1 MLYFYV
7 HTGSRNAVR
16 QRYKAVLSMLV
27 GLAVVL
33 LLNIYTGYI
42 GSMQRQLQDLPE
54 AVPVTATV
62 SNLNG
67 SLDAGL
73 AIPEKTVERIQN
85 CPYVKD
91 AVFTV
96 QLYLGFGTFTTLNYE
111 GKLNQ
116 FAAGT
121 NAVQGIRGLK
131 EEEITWMDGTV
142 RDFFDSDRRECVVDK
157 MALTDNGL
165 QVGDTVTLTIFY
177 YRYGDYHEIFFE
189 PLTIQE
195 YRITGCMDM
204 EEYRGNVPVPSV
216 LVPFRTVQKEFREAG
231 LPFTADSASFTVK
244 DPFLLDA
251 FKQDMKDAGLLPVA
265 ATAEYRYDGN
275 ALTVRDSTF
284 IQVSEHLQES
294 LELMQA
300 GLPLVLTVV
309 AVIGY
314 ITAYLLIQS
323 RRGEYAVMRSLGLG
337 KWQCFGV
344 MFLETAMIQ
353 LCACIVGSIIAFA
366 GMGAQPEAAGRAAAI
381 FLSCYLSGTVI
392 SIWHMGRLSVMA
404 ALSRQD

>member
-16 QRYKAVLSMLV
+16 QRYKAILSMLV

-33 LLNIYTGYI
+33 LLNIYTGYMD
-42 GSMQRQLQDLPE
+42 SMQRQLRDLPG

-96 QLYLGFGTFTTLNYE
+96 QLYLGFGTFTMDDYE

-121 NAVQGIRGLK
+121 NSVQGIRGLK
-131 EEEITWMDGTV
+131 EEEIAWMDGTD
-142 RDFFDSDRRECVVDK
+142 RDFFGSDRRECVVDQ
-157 MALTDNGL
+157 MVLEENGL
-165 QVGDTVTLTIFY
+165 QVGDVVTLTIFY

-195 YRITGCMDM
+195 YQITGCMDM
-204 EEYRGNVPVPSV
+204 AEYLGSMPVPSV
-216 LVPFRTVQKEFREAG
+216 LLPFQTVRKEFREAG
-231 LPFTADSASFTVK
+231 LPFTADSASFAVK
-244 DPFLLDA
+244 DPFQLDA
-251 FKQDMKDAGLLPVA
+251 FKQDMKEAGLLPVA

-275 ALTVRDSTF
+275 ALTVRDSMF
-284 IQVSEHLQES
+284 IQVSERLQES

-300 GLPLVLTVV
+300 GLPLVLAIV

-337 KWQCFGV
+337 KGQCFGV

-353 LCACIVGSIIAFA
+353 LCACILGSILALA
-366 GMGAQPEAAGRAAAI
+366 GMETQPQAAGWAAVI
-381 FLSCYLSGTVI
+381 FLSCYLSGTVV
-392 SIWHMGRLSVMA
+392 SVWHMGRRSVMA
-404 ALSRQD
+404 ALCRQD